1 MTQPQELEEFLSDC
15 TRSDVFIDQIEF
27 LNGRVDELLADL
39 TAAQNALS
47 ATQSQNV
54 QDEFEPEMEREQDEF
69 EREMERELERSC
81 GPETERYH
89 DCNQT
94 WVWDGKSYETTNK
107 YEVSSYWFDK
117 PELVE
122 RIKSRA
128 VDGQTEA
135 WEASFTDER
144 LKGPRKTNEE
154 LIEMGY
160 GWRWDEEVLD
170 ITGIPGAL
178 MLKADCNSDLSISE
192 EGSNSDL
199 STEDSNS
206 GLSTPV
212 FPYVSW
218 NRANRSKSWYKDVD
232 WSGIPFDDLSDIE
245 KENIDWSK
253 LNYKEAGQSDS
264 FDIAFIDWSEANS
277 ASKTQKK
284 IYKDLNWEGVD
295 YQNLSDDTKEG
306 IDWSSVDYKE
316 AIRSETF
323 NLDSVDVDELKGNA
337 KSFKKFLKATA
348 LKKASADSLL
358 EEASSEMLEAIG
370 LNNYAGKISDK
381 ITKSFSTDSGEYKLV
396 MRPSSHHRASA
407 IARGMG
413 GKLAELESA
422 DESNQFADAL
432 TGLIADRSLVKK
444 LSKTTASD
452 GSGGSYFWLGS
463 SDKSSEGDWRWLSS
477 DQPIP
482 ATRSDWATKVSDDKK
497 EPDNMAAEND
507 LNVTQDYLA
516 HGLWDLNILKPGGQW
531 VDLIETNNLWF
542 VVEMTEI

>member
-1 MTQPQELEEFLSDC
+1 MTQPKELEEFLSEC

-47 ATQSQNV
+47 AAQSQNV
-54 QDEFEPEMEREQDEF
+54 QDEFELEMEREQDDFALEF
-69 EREMERELERSC
+69 ELEMQRELERSC

-160 GWRWDEEVLD
+160 GWRWDEGAID
-170 ITGIPGAL
+170 ITPIPGAL
-178 MLKADCNSDLSISE
+178 MLKGDCNSDLSISE
-192 EGSNSDL
+192 EDSNSDL
-199 STEDSNS
+199 STS
-206 GLSTPV
+206 V

-218 NRANRSKSWYKDVD
+218 NRANRSKAWYKDVD
-232 WSGIPFDDLSDIE
+232 WSGIPFNDLSDIE
-245 KENIDWSK
+245 IENIDWSK

-284 IYKDLNWEGVD
+284 IYKDLNWQGVD
-295 YQNLSDDTKEG
+295 YQSLSNGTKEG
-306 IDWSSVDYKE
+306 IDWSRVDYKE

-323 NLDSVDVDELKGNA
+323 NLDAVDIIELKNNPKA
-337 KSFKKFLKATA
+337 FKKFLKSTA

-358 EEASSEMLEAIG
+358 KQASSATIEEIG
-370 LNNYAGKISDK
+370 LKNYAGKISDK
-381 ITKSFSTDSGEYKLV
+381 LTKSFSTESAEYKLV
-396 MRPSSHHRASA
+396 MKPSSHHRASA
-407 IARGMG
+407 IAKGMG
-413 GKLAELESA
+413 GKLVELESVE
-422 DESNQFADAL
+422 ESNLFSDAL

-452 GSGGSYFWLGS
+452 GGGGSYLWLGG
-463 SDKSSEGDWRWLSS
+463 SDESSEGEWKWLSS
-477 DQPIP
+477 DQLIST
-482 ATRSDWATKVSDDKK
+482 TRSDWATKVSDETT
-497 EPDNMAAEND
+497 EPDNMADENE
-507 LNVTQDYLA
+507 LNITQDYLA
-516 HGLWDLNILKPGGQW
+516 QGLWDLNILKPGGQW
-531 VDLIETNNLWF
+531 VDLLETNKLWF
-542 VVEMTEI
+542 VVEMPDI

>member
-1 MTQPQELEEFLSDC
+1 MLD
-15 TRSDVFIDQIEF
+15 
-27 LNGRVDELLADL
+27 
-39 TAAQNALS
+39 AQG
-47 ATQSQNV
+47 
-54 QDEFEPEMEREQDEF
+54 QDE
-69 EREMERELERSC
+69 
-81 GPETERYH
+81 
-89 DCNQT
+89 
-94 WVWDGKSYETTNK
+94 
-107 YEVSSYWFDK
+107 SS
-117 PELVE
+117 
-122 RIKSRA
+122 A
-128 VDGQTEA
+128 
-135 WEASFTDER
+135 
-144 LKGPRKTNEE
+144 
-154 LIEMGY
+154 
-160 GWRWDEEVLD
+160 
-170 ITGIPGAL
+170 
-178 MLKADCNSDLSISE
+178 
-192 EGSNSDL
+192 
-199 STEDSNS
+199 
-206 GLSTPV
+206 PV
-212 FPYVSW
+212 FPYVNW
-218 NRANRSKSWYKDVD
+218 ERANQSKAWYQDVD
-232 WSGIPFDDLSDIE
+232 WSSIPFDVLSELEIG
-245 KENIDWSK
+245 KIDWSK
-253 LNYKEAGQSDS
+253 VNYKEAEQADS
-264 FDIAFIDWSEANS
+264 FDIDFIDAAGWVEINS
-277 ASKTQKK
+277 AGKKQNKT
-284 IYKDLNWEGVD
+284 YKDLNWQGVD
-295 YQNLSDDTKEG
+295 YQSLSDGTKEG

-337 KSFKKFLKATA
+337 KSFKKFIKATA

-358 EEASSEMLEAIG
+358 EEASSEILEAIG

-422 DESNQFADAL
+422 DESNQFAEAL

-452 GSGGSYFWLGS
+452 GSGGSYFWLGG

-482 ATRSDWATKVSDDKK
+482 GTRSDWATKVSDDKK